1 MLASSSWV
9 SLITSLINLDAFI
22 AKLNSSLNLS
32 SDDSIDGNT
41 PLIDLGLDSLVA
53 VDIRTWFLQELKID
67 LPVLKILGGA
77 SAVELVTLAAEK
89 LPQEILPK
97 FGEGAKHDPAPEEI
111 PQPADIP
118 RPPPPKPSSGDKL
131 LNNVNSAP
139 AAPKHRTSSTTS
151 TPSYKSSPPPSLT
164 SLADD
169 DPQTPPSEPENVV
182 SDTKTLGSQVR
193 TR

>member
-1 MLASSSWV
+1 MLTNV
-9 SLITSLINLDAFI
+9 DAFI

-77 SAVELVTLAAEK
+77 SAVELVSLAVEK
-89 LPQEILPK
+89 LPQEILPN
-97 FGEGAKHDPAPEEI
+97 FGEGSKHDSIPAPEES
-111 PQPADIP
+111 PPPAALSLAQPP
-118 RPPPPKPSSGDKL
+118 KLGPTGRPPSNDNAVPAPPKPSPS
-131 LNNVNSAP
+131 SA
-139 AAPKHRTSSTTS
+139 TS
-151 TPSYKSSPPPSLT
+151 TLSYKSSPPPSFSST
-164 SLADD
+164 TDD
-169 DPQTPPSEPENVV
+169 EPPTPPSEPENKV
-182 SDTKTLGSQVR
+182 SEDKSVDIQDG